1 MNILVITTEKDG
13 GSLALCTARDAGQA
27 SCILRGA
34 LTADATQ
41 TVAEW
46 AEPEGAV
53 LHRAVFEREIGL
65 PVMVSLLDWLDER
78 NIRVDMVVH
87 TAQMHGDEAVVRLT
101 ESAVA
106 VMADYPACYAA
117 LASCAVVHAWEPDC
131 PQFGYLAVRPFTVE
145 GVAREVLAAGYQ
157 APASCPKSN
166 RVRCESCT
174 A

>member
-1 MNILVITTEKDG
+1 MNILVITTETDRA
-13 GSLALCTARDAGQA
+13 SLALCAAADAGWA

-34 LTADATQ
+34 LSTDATQ
-41 TVAEW
+41 TLAEW

-53 LHRAVFEREIGL
+53 LHRAVFEREAGL
-65 PVMVSLLDWLDER
+65 PVMVSLLDWLDAR

-87 TAQMHGDEAVVRLT
+87 TAQVHGDVAVIRLT

-117 LASCAVVHAWEPDC
+117 LASRAVVHAWEPDC
-131 PQFGYLAVRPFTVE
+131 PQFAYLARRPFTAE
-145 GVAREVLAAGYQ
+145 GVAREVMAAGFQ
-157 APASCPKSN
+157 APTSCPKSH
-166 RVRCESCT
+166 RVRCESCS